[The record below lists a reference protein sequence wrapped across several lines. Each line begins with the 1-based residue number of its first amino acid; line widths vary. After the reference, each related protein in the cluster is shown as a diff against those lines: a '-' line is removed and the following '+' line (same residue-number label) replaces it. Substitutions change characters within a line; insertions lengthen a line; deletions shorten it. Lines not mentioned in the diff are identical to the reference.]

1 MVKNQKGRSKNMVTV
16 KQKNDHYEFQPD
28 NGSRMWSC
36 DLSELSE
43 ELRVLRDAHVDY
55 IIKR

>member
-1 MVKNQKGRSKNMVTV
+1 MVTV